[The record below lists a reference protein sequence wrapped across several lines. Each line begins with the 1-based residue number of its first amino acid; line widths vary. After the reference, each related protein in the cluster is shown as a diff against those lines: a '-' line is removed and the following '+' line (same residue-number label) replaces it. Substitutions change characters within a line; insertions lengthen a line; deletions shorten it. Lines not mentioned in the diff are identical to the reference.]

1 MCLLLGPRTEYPAHH
16 HPAAELYIP
25 LGPAD
30 WAKASAIG
38 GEAPNGADAGTGS
51 VIHHPPNLV
60 HATRTHDIPLA
71 ALYLWAGDLATYARL
86 ARLGARSLKIDA
98 PLRQRRFDEEEMAK
112 FSFLHAADLHLG
124 SPFEGLSLK
133 DEELARRFAAASR
146 EAFRSL
152 VDAALAEKVAFV
164 VIAGDIY
171 EGEWRDASIGLFFN
185 RELAR
190 LDRAGIGVFLLK
202 GNHDAESVVTKSI
215 TLPPNVREFQSRAAQ
230 SFRLEDL
237 KVVLHGRSFPDR
249 IVAENYALAYPPAV
263 PGWFNIGVLHTSCTG
278 RPPHDTYAPCT
289 VQELAT
295 RGYHYWALG
304 HVHAHEIL
312 SRDPFVVY
320 PGNLQGRNIRETG
333 PKGAVLVEVEDGV
346 VLEPRRLILD
356 KARWARRRGRAWR
369 HCDEEHA
376 MSRIEE
382 AFGEIAGE
390 AGARLVAV
398 RVELLGATPLNR
410 RFAADRQRL
419 LDRGSGRRPSPARG
433 HLGRG
438 SCLAHERAGGD
449 APEAIGGRRPRSHG
463 AHRGAR
469 EGPRLAHR
477 GRGAPRRASRASCRR
492 ARFRGT
498 GLADEL
504 DTLMSEALALVLG
517 RLEREER

>member
-1 MCLLLGPRTEYPAHH
+1 
-16 HPAAELYIP
+16 
-25 LGPAD
+25 
-30 WAKASAIG
+30 
-38 GEAPNGADAGTGS
+38 
-51 VIHHPPNLV
+51 
-60 HATRTHDIPLA
+60 
-71 ALYLWAGDLATYARL
+71 
-86 ARLGARSLKIDA
+86 
-98 PLRQRRFDEEEMAK
+98 MAK

-133 DEELARRFAAASR
+133 HEELARRFAGASR
-146 EAFRSL
+146 EAFRAL

-249 IVAENYALAYPPAV
+249 VVAENYALAYPPAL

-289 VQELAT
+289 VQDLAT
-295 RGYHYWALG
+295 RGYQYWALG

-333 PKGAVLVEVEDGV
+333 PKGAVLVEVEDGM
-346 VLEPRRLILD
+346 VLEARRLILD
-356 KARWARRRGRAWR
+356 KARWARVEVELGGIA
-369 HCDEEHA
+369 DEELA

-382 AFGEIAGE
+382 GLGAVAREAGE
-390 AGARLVAV
+390 RLVAV

-410 RFAADRQRL
+410 RFAADRHRL
-419 LDRGSGRRPSPARG
+419 LVEVQA
-433 HLGRG
+433 
-438 SCLAHERAGGD
+438 A
-449 APEAIGGRRPRSHG
+449 
-463 AHRGAR
+463 AHRLHEDIWVEDVRLRTSEPMAMRPKPSTEGALD
-469 EGPRLAHR
+469 PVALLARLENDPGLRLEAEALL
-477 GRGAPRRASRASCRR
+477 GAITSKLPASALS
-492 ARFRGT
+492 GDT
-498 GLADEL
+498 GLADDL

>member
-1 MCLLLGPRTEYPAHH
+1 
-16 HPAAELYIP
+16 
-25 LGPAD
+25 
-30 WAKASAIG
+30 
-38 GEAPNGADAGTGS
+38 
-51 VIHHPPNLV
+51 
-60 HATRTHDIPLA
+60 
-71 ALYLWAGDLATYARL
+71 
-86 ARLGARSLKIDA
+86 
-98 PLRQRRFDEEEMAK
+98 MAK

-133 DEELARRFAAASR
+133 DEELARRFASASR

-230 SFRLEDL
+230 SFRIEDL

-304 HVHAHEIL
+304 HVHAYEIL

-333 PKGAVLVEVEDGV
+333 PKGAVLVEVEEGV

-356 KARWARRRGRAWR
+356 KARWALARVDLSGVA
-369 HCDEEHA
+369 DEEDA
-376 MSRIEE
+376 LSSIEQ
-382 AFGEIAGE
+382 ALGEIERE
-390 AGARLVAV
+390 AEARLVAI

-410 RFAADRQRL
+410 RFTADRQRL
-419 LDRGSGRRPSPARG
+419 RDEVQA
-433 HLGRG
+433 
-438 SCLAHERAGGD
+438 A
-449 APEAIGGRRPRSHG
+449 
-463 AHRGAR
+463 AHRRHEDLWIETVLLRTSEPVSPGAEPSDAAALDPISLIAGLEKDAGLR
-469 EGPRLAHR
+469 AEAEALLSGIAGKLPASALAGEARL
-477 GRGAPRRASRASCRR
+477 S
-492 ARFRGT
+492 
-498 GLADEL
+498 DEL
-504 DTLMSEALALVLG
+504 DALMGEAVALVLG
-517 RLEREER
+517 RLERQDR

>member
-1 MCLLLGPRTEYPAHH
+1 
-16 HPAAELYIP
+16 
-25 LGPAD
+25 
-30 WAKASAIG
+30 
-38 GEAPNGADAGTGS
+38 
-51 VIHHPPNLV
+51 
-60 HATRTHDIPLA
+60 
-71 ALYLWAGDLATYARL
+71 
-86 ARLGARSLKIDA
+86 
-98 PLRQRRFDEEEMAK
+98 MAK

-146 EAFRSL
+146 EAFSAL
-152 VDAALAEKVAFV
+152 VAAALAEKVAFV

-215 TLPPNVREFQSRAAQ
+215 TLPANVREFQSRAPE
-230 SFRLEDL
+230 SFRLDDL

-249 IVAENYALAYPPAV
+249 VVAENFALAYPPAV

-295 RGYHYWALG
+295 RGYQYWALG

-346 VLEPRRLILD
+346 AREPRRLILD
-356 KARWARRRGRAWR
+356 KARWARVEIELAGIA
-369 HCDEEHA
+369 DEDLA
-376 MSRIEE
+376 MTRIEE
-382 AFGEIAGE
+382 GLGALAKEAGE
-390 AGARLVAV
+390 RLVAV
-398 RVELLGATPLNR
+398 RVELLGSTPLHR
-410 RFAADRQRL
+410 GFAADRQRL
-419 LDRGSGRRPSPARG
+419 RDEVQA
-433 HLGRG
+433 
-438 SCLAHERAGGD
+438 A
-449 APEAIGGRRPRSHG
+449 
-463 AHRGAR
+463 AHRQH
-469 EGPRLAHR
+469 EDIWVEDVRLHTNDPAATR
-477 GRGAPRRASRASCRR
+477 APAAADDALNPVALIAGLETDTRLRAEAEALIRTITSKMPVNTLS
-492 ARFRGT
+492 GET
-498 GLADEL
+498 GLADDL
-504 DTLMSEALALVLG
+504 DTLMSEAVALVLG
-517 RLEREER
+517 RLERKET

>member
-1 MCLLLGPRTEYPAHH
+1 
-16 HPAAELYIP
+16 
-25 LGPAD
+25 
-30 WAKASAIG
+30 
-38 GEAPNGADAGTGS
+38 
-51 VIHHPPNLV
+51 
-60 HATRTHDIPLA
+60 
-71 ALYLWAGDLATYARL
+71 
-86 ARLGARSLKIDA
+86 
-98 PLRQRRFDEEEMAK
+98 MAK

-146 EAFRSL
+146 EAFRAL
-152 VDAALAEKVAFV
+152 VNAALAEKVAFV

-215 TLPPNVREFQSRAAQ
+215 TLPANVREFQSRAAQ

-249 IVAENYALAYPPAV
+249 VVSENYALAYPPAV

-289 VQELAT
+289 VQDLAT
-295 RGYHYWALG
+295 RGYQYWALG
-304 HVHAHEIL
+304 HVHAHEIV

-346 VLEPRRLILD
+346 VLEARRLILD
-356 KARWARRRGRAWR
+356 KARWARVEVELGGIA
-369 HCDEEHA
+369 DEELA

-382 AFGEIAGE
+382 GL
-390 AGARLVAV
+390 GAVARQADERLVAV
-398 RVELLGATPLNR
+398 RVELLGATALGR
-410 RFAADRQRL
+410 RFGADRQRL
-419 LDRGSGRRPSPARG
+419 RDEVQA
-433 HLGRG
+433 
-438 SCLAHERAGGD
+438 A
-449 APEAIGGRRPRSHG
+449 
-463 AHRGAR
+463 AHRLHEDIWVEDVRLRTSEPMAMRPKPSAEGALD
-469 EGPRLAHR
+469 PVALLAGLENDPSLR
-477 GRGAPRRASRASCRR
+477 IEAEALLGAITSKLPTSALS
-492 ARFRGT
+492 GDT
-498 GLADEL
+498 GLADDL